1 MAESAAPEALGFR
14 EFATRIGCKP
24 GYVTALKSAGR
35 LVLTADG
42 RKVLVAESLR
52 LIADTRDPA
61 KEGVRARHAA
71 ARGDSAAS
79 SPSSAAE
86 SEGGDSGAD
95 EAPAPISPSDPL
107 AKRRALAQAEREE
120 ALARKAL
127 RDEQVELGQLL
138 RVEDVRATVADA
150 VMVFRTALQ
159 NLPAT
164 LPLVEERDRPVVAD
178 GIEHVLGELERK
190 FGAIGRSNQ

>member
-1 MAESAAPEALGFR
+1 MVDAPATMGLR
-14 EFATRIGCKP
+14 EFATARGWKAS
-24 GYVTALKSAGR
+24 YVTELKRAGR
-35 LVLTADG
+35 LVLAKDG
-42 RKVLVAESLR
+42 RVLVAESLR
-52 LIADTRDPA
+52 LIADTSDPA
-61 KEGVRARHAA
+61 KIGVVARHAA

-79 SPSSAAE
+79 SPSSPPE
-86 SEGGDSGAD
+86 SGAGGDGAD
-95 EAPAPISPSDPL
+95 DAPAALSPGDPL
-107 AKRRALAQAEREE
+107 AIRRAKAQAEREE

-127 RDEQVELGQLL
+127 RDEQVELGELL
-138 RVEDVRATVADA
+138 RVEDVRAAVADA

-190 FGAIGRSNQ
+190 FGAIGRSA